1 MFFKPF
7 LISSMKK
14 TLFILAT
21 MAVSLAT
28 AEASTVLI
36 SFGTNSGPSTSIK
49 DGTYLGEVGQK
60 VNRISTDG
68 YNSYTSDVLIT
79 TDSNATGI
87 TLTTGSTCC
96 GGAGVLSSPEA
107 SAVEGQNNKFFDVF
121 GTDMATGNPMGGVV
135 NVDNSSLTTTL
146 NHLSIGSYELTVLI
160 GRGNAYGGA
169 TSSTYTI
176 AGTNIANISAS
187 LDNYSIGSN
196 ASLSGNSIT
205 ANTYNNDW
213 ILVTYSFDVTA
224 DDSNIEIKSQGG
236 GGNFNAL
243 ALTSES
249 IPEPAVASLSLLGL
263 GALMMR
269 RRRA

>member
-1 MFFKPF
+1 
-7 LISSMKK
+7 MKK

-36 SFGTNSGPSTSIK
+36 SFGTNSGPSTSIEV
-49 DGTYLGEVGQK
+49 GTYLGESGQK
-60 VNRISTDG
+60 VNKISTDG

-96 GGAGVLSSPEA
+96 GSAGVLSSSPNE

-121 GTDMATGNPMGGVV
+121 GAEMATGNPMGGVV

-169 TSSTYTI
+169 NSSTYTI

-187 LDNYSIGSN
+187 LDNYSTGSN

>member
-21 MAVSLAT
+21 MAVSLAA
-28 AEASTVLI
+28 AEASTILI
-36 SFGTNSGPSTSIK
+36 SFGTNSGPSTSIEV
-49 DGTYLGEVGQK
+49 GTYLGEVGQK

-68 YNSYTSDVLIT
+68 YNSYTSDVLSTI
-79 TDSNATGI
+79 DSNATGI

-96 GGAGVLSSPEA
+96 GTGGLLSSPNE

-121 GTDMATGNPMGGVV
+121 GSDMATGNPMGGVV

-176 AGTNIANISAS
+176 EGTNIANISAS
-187 LDNYSIGSN
+187 LDNYSTGSN

-249 IPEPAVASLSLLGL
+249 IPEPAVVSLSLLGL